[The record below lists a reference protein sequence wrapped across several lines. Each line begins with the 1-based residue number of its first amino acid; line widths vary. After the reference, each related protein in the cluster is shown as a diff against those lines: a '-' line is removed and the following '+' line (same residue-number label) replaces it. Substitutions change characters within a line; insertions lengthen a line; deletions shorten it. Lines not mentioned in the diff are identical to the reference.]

1 MSRASHQVR
10 LLFRV
15 HERSDVIMQSQPEWE
30 NVDQAIE
37 WMHSLL
43 MMGIK
48 PGLMRM
54 EWMLERLNHPERR
67 LKFIHVGGTN
77 GKGSTVSFLRH
88 ILQEAG
94 HDVGSFTS
102 PYIERFQNRIQF
114 NGQDIADQ
122 DLLEVIRQIKPLAD
136 ELAETELGAPTE
148 FEVLTAIAILYYAT
162 ISYPDIVV
170 WEVGLGGKLDST
182 NVVMPILSLIT
193 NVGYDHIHILG
204 DKIEEIAEQKAGIIK
219 PGISVVTGS
228 KIPAVIEVIEEK
240 AKEEKSRFYAID
252 QQFHIQ
258 PGSYNQEQQTFSFRS
273 MFAQYEDLEISLHGK
288 HQLQNAGVAI
298 MALEVLKQYYAILW
312 DEDHL
317 REGLRKTFW
326 MGRMEQIRAKPLT
339 IIDGAHNPEG
349 MAAVRDTIEQYYS
362 DRPVTVMFSAMK
374 DKDILTMLKH
384 LDGAVNRLVLTQFN
398 FPRAATVKELMEQLE
413 EVGNEWEMEIRAEE
427 NWVEAY
433 QDLVQ
438 SAAENEVIMITGSL
452 YFISE
457 VRTKLKK

>member
-1 MSRASHQVR
+1 
-10 LLFRV
+10 
-15 HERSDVIMQSQPEWE
+15 MQKNTEWE
-30 NVDQAIE
+30 DVDQAID

-48 PGLMRM
+48 PGLKRM

-67 LKFIHVGGTN
+67 IKFIHVGGTN
-77 GKGSTVSFLRH
+77 GKGSTVSFLRQV
-88 ILQEAG
+88 LQEAG
-94 HDVGSFTS
+94 YNVGSFTS

-122 DLLEVIRQIKPLAD
+122 DLLDVTRQIKPLAD
-136 ELAETELGAPTE
+136 ELAKTELGAPTE

-162 ISYPDIVV
+162 VSYPDYVI
-170 WEVGLGGKLDST
+170 WEVGLGGRLDST
-182 NVVMPILSLIT
+182 NVVLPILSVIT

-204 DKIEEIAEQKAGIIK
+204 DKIEEIAAEKAGIIK
-219 PGISVVTGS
+219 SGISVVTGAKLPS
-228 KIPAVIEVIEEK
+228 VIEVIEKKAQEK
-240 AKEEKSRFYAID
+240 KAPFYAID

-258 PGSYNQEQQTFSFRS
+258 PGMYNEEIQTFSFRS
-273 MFAQYEDLEISLHGK
+273 MFAQYKDIAISLQGK

-298 MALEVLKQYYAILW
+298 MALEVLKQYYAIIW
-312 DEDHL
+312 DEEHL

-326 MGRMEQIRAKPLT
+326 MGRMEKINEKPLT

-349 MAAVRDTIEQYYS
+349 MAAVRETLDQYYS

-384 LDGAVNRLVLTQFN
+384 LDGAVNRLILTQFN
-398 FPRAATVKELMEQLE
+398 FPRAAKVKELMEQLDQ
-413 EVGNEWEMEIRAEE
+413 VGKEWEMEIRAEE
-427 NWVEAY
+427 NWHQAY
-433 QDLVQ
+433 QELVN
-438 SAAENEVIMITGSL
+438 SAKEDEVIMITGSL

-457 VRTKLKK
+457 VRTILKNKGW

>member
-1 MSRASHQVR
+1 
-10 LLFRV
+10 
-15 HERSDVIMQSQPEWE
+15 MQDHTKWE
-30 NVDQAIE
+30 NVDQAID

-48 PGLMRM
+48 PGLKRM
-54 EWMLERLNHPERR
+54 KWMLERLNHPEHRV
-67 LKFIHVGGTN
+67 KFIHVGGTN
-77 GKGSTVSFLRH
+77 GKGSTVSFLRN

-102 PYIERFQNRIQF
+102 PYIERFQNRIQI
-114 NGQDIADQ
+114 NGQDIADE
-122 DLLEVIRQIKPLAD
+122 DLLEVTRRIKPLAD

-162 ISYPDIVV
+162 ISCPDFVI

-182 NVVMPILSLIT
+182 NVVMPILSIIT

-204 DKIEEIAEQKAGIIK
+204 DKIEEIAEEKAGIIK
-219 PGISVVTGS
+219 AGISVVTGS
-228 KIPAVIEVIEEK
+228 KLPTVIEVIEKKAQEK
-240 AKEEKSRFYAID
+240 KARFYAIN

-258 PGSYNQEQQTFSFRS
+258 PRSYNEEQQTFSFQS
-273 MFAQYEDLEISLHGK
+273 MFAQYGDLVISLKGK

-298 MALEVLKQYYAILW
+298 MALEVLKQYYAIIW
-312 DEDHL
+312 DEEHL

-326 MGRMEQIRAKPLT
+326 MGRMEQVNAKPLT

-349 MAAVRDTIEQYYS
+349 MAAVRDTLDQYYS

-384 LDGAVNRLVLTQFN
+384 LDGAVDRLILTQFD
-398 FPRAATVKELMEQLE
+398 FPRAATVKELMEQLK
-413 EVGNEWEMEIRAEE
+413 EVDTEWKMEIRQEK
-427 NWVEAY
+427 NWYQAY
-433 QDLVQ
+433 QELVQ
-438 SAAENEVIMITGSL
+438 SATENEIIMITGSL